1 MKNKSL
7 RSVWLKKEWADI
19 SREAEKENVE
29 KTKKAIGIRWDE
41 ENASILVT
49 AFFLLKRTLDISS
62 SSLYYFSEI

>member
-62 SSLYYFSEI
+62 SSLYHFSEI